1 MNTGQML
8 LTIGAMILLAT
19 IMLRVNTSTLQ
30 TMTSTYNS
38 KYDILAAS
46 IANSIIEEAKDK
58 KFDEATVSSAVS
70 STYSLTSSGNL
81 KAEYGETYPDFD
93 DFDDYN
99 GYTKIDS
106 TIFPTLFNAVC
117 TVEYITDLNPDVKSL
132 TQTWTKKITVAVS
145 SDATTDTVKLSSL
158 YSYWV
163 FR

>member
-1 MNTGQML
+1 MNTGQMM

-30 TMTSTYNS
+30 TMTSTYTS

-46 IANSIIEEAKDK
+46 IANSIIEEANNK

-70 STYSLTSSGNL
+70 STYTLTSGGNL
-81 KAEYGETYPDFD
+81 GPEYGEAYPDFD
-93 DFDDYN
+93 DFDDYD
-99 GYTKIDS
+99 GLIKMDS
-106 TIFPTLFNAVC
+106 TIAPTLFRVAC
-117 TVEYITDLNPDVKSL
+117 TVEYVTDLNPDTKSL
-132 TQTWTKKITVAVS
+132 TQTWTKKIT
-145 SDATTDTVKLSSL
+145 ATVTSTAMADTIELSSL